1 MASRKILMVGWEFP
15 PHNSGG
21 LGVACK
27 GIVENLV
34 DTGEEVVL
42 ILPKVMMVGEESQ
55 TFLKSSKGNKYKVIY
70 INSVLR
76 PYVGLDGVA
85 YSGNLV
91 ADVNTYASMVFK
103 AAEGIDF
110 DIIHV
115 HDWLTVPA
123 GIALKNEFGKPL
135 VMHVHSTEF
144 DRTGGGSPNEEVS
157 KIEKNGFLFSNLI
170 ITVSK
175 YTKDLL
181 VKEYSVPVEKVI
193 VVHNGVDYTPSDDML
208 NLDFLN
214 GSPVI
219 IFVGRLT
226 IQKGPEFFL
235 DVAQKVINKIPE
247 AVFVYAGN
255 GDMYHHLLLT
265 SAYRNLSGSV
275 LFAGFL
281 RDKAKDMLYQ
291 RADIFMMPSVSEPFG
306 IVALEAAVA
315 GTPVIVSKTSG
326 VAEVLPSAIKVD
338 FWDTEL
344 MAKKI
349 LLLLEKS
356 KYKRTI
362 GQKVMEEAGAITWSN
377 TAIKIKQVYYQ
388 LLSPE
393 SV

>member
-1 MASRKILMVGWEFP
+1 MESRKILMVGWEFP

-21 LGVACK
+21 LGVACQ

-34 DTGEEVVL
+34 DSGENVTL
-42 ILPKVMMVGEESQ
+42 LLPKVMTKYDVSD
-55 TFLKSSKGNKYKVIY
+55 TLFTTKKGNKYRVIF
-70 INSVLR
+70 INSLIR
-76 PYVGLDGVA
+76 PYVGKDGLS
-85 YSGNLV
+85 YNGDLIS
-91 ADVNTYASMVFK
+91 DVNSFAKMAVDSVK
-103 AAEGIDF
+103 DIDF
-110 DIIHV
+110 DIIHI
-115 HDWLTVPA
+115 HDWLTVPT
-123 GIALKNEFGKPL
+123 GSALKKKFGKPL
-135 VMHVHSTEF
+135 VMHVHSTEY
-144 DRTGGGSPNEEVS
+144 DRTGGGSFNEDVS
-157 KIEKNGFLFSNLI
+157 KVETSGFMIANLI

-175 YTKDLL
+175 YTKDVL
-181 VKEYSVPVEKVI
+181 VKEYAVAPNKI
-193 VVHNGVDYTPSDDML
+193 MVVHNGVDYSPSEDSSAI
-208 NLDFLN
+208 DFLK

-226 IQKGPEFFL
+226 IQKGPEYFL
-235 DVAQKVINKIPE
+235 EVARRVIDKRPD

-281 RDKAKDMLYQ
+281 RDRAKDLLYQ
-291 RADIFMMPSVSEPFG
+291 RADVFMMPSVSEPFG

-315 GTPVIVSKTSG
+315 NTPVIVSKTSG

-349 LLLLEKS
+349 LELLEKT
-356 KYKRTI
+356 KFRKKLAVKT
-362 GQKVMEEAGAITWSN
+362 MDEAGAITWGN
-377 TAIKIKQVYYQ
+377 TAIKIKEAYYN
-388 LLSPE
+388 LLSAE